1 MLARAGEKRASLADG
16 MLAGFT
22 ETEFQFEGVTRP
34 VHRRGTGPG
43 VVVMHEMPG
52 ITPEVLGFA
61 TRLADEGFTVA
72 MPVLF
77 GEPGRPMT
85 LGYDVKELARACIR
99 HEFQVLASRR
109 ASPLTDWL
117 RALCRELHAEIG
129 GPGVGALGM
138 CSTGNFALTLYVEP
152 SVMAPVLSQPSL
164 PFAITPGL
172 RRSLHVSD
180 ADLATVQHRVR
191 DEGGKV
197 LGLRFTGD
205 FMCPGPR
212 FRALEDALGEGFE
225 AIEIDSSRGNPHG
238 ISPVAHSV
246 LTLDFVDRD
255 GHPTKAAYERV
266 VAFLRERLSAA

>member
-1 MLARAGEKRASLADG
+1 MLD
-16 MLAGFT
+16 GFT

-34 VHRRGTGPG
+34 VYRRGTGPG

-85 LGYDVKELARACIR
+85 VGYNVKELARACIR
-99 HEFQVLASRR
+99 HEFQVLASRG
-109 ASPLTDWL
+109 ASPITDWL
-117 RALCRELHAEIG
+117 RALCRALHAEIG

-138 CSTGNFALTLYVEP
+138 CITGNFALTLYVDP

-172 RRSLHVSD
+172 RRGLHVSE
-180 ADLATVQHRVR
+180 ADLAAVQHRVK

-197 LGLRFTGD
+197 LGLRFTND

-212 FRALEDALGEGFE
+212 FRALEDALGDGFE
-225 AIEIDSSRGNPHG
+225 GIEIDSSRGNPHG
-238 ISPVAHSV
+238 IGPMAHSV
-246 LTLDFVDRD
+246 LTLDFVDRE
-255 GHPTKAAYERV
+255 GHPTRVAYDRV